1 MTALKLGIETASLVN
16 HLMSGAKGEP
26 KVGEGATILQWT
38 DREAYEVLEVSDN
51 GKRAIIQKYSRK
63 RIDNNGMGECQT
75 YEYKELEGGKLELI
89 YKWGAWRIKIK
100 MVDFVKGYEY
110 KSEDAKELFDENNL
124 LKVVEGKTKLTAS
137 YNKVNI
143 VWGFKDEY
151 FDYGF

>member
-16 HLMSGAKGEP
+16 HIMSGAKGEP

-38 DREAYEVLEVSDN
+38 DRQAYEVLEVSDN
-51 GKRAIIQKYSRK
+51 GKRAIIQKYRRK
-63 RIDNNGMGECQT
+63 RIDNNGMGECQN

-89 YKWGAWRIKIK
+89 YKWGSWRIKIK

-110 KSEDAKELFDENNL
+110 KPEDAKELFDENNL
-124 LKVVEGKTKLTAS
+124 LKVVEGKTKLTTS
-137 YNKVNI
+137 YDKVNI
-143 VWGFKDEY
+143 VWGIKDEY

>member
-1 MTALKLGIETASLVN
+1 MTALKSGMETASFVN
-16 HLMSGAKGEP
+16 HLMSGAIGEP
-26 KVGEGATILQWT
+26 KVGEGATVLRWT

-51 GKRAIIQKYSRK
+51 GKRAIIQRYRRK
-63 RIDNNGMGECQT
+63 RIDNNGMGDCQT

-89 YKWGAWRIKIK
+89 YKWKAWRIKTK
-100 MVDFVKGYEY
+100 MIHFVKGYEY

-124 LKVVEGKTKLTAS
+124 LKIVEGKTKLTSS

-143 VWGFKDEY
+143 VWGFKYEY